1 MNDGVNDSGSPLP
14 GLIDDPAAG
23 SGEQAYRVLARKYR
37 PKSFSELLGQDALV
51 RTLTNAIS
59 AGRIHHAYM
68 LTGVRGVGKTTT
80 ARVIARA
87 LNCVGPDGTGGPTAS
102 PCGVC
107 EHCVAISEDR
117 HVDVMEMDAAS
128 RTSVDDI
135 RDILDGVR
143 YRPVTARTKV
153 YIIDEVHMLSRNAFN
168 ALLKTLEEPPEHV
181 VFVFATTEIRKV
193 PITVVSRCMR
203 FDLKRIEER
212 VIASHLAQVTA
223 AEGRQADPEA
233 LALLARAGDGSMR
246 DSLSLLDQAL
256 ATTGGAPLDVAA
268 VRAMLGLADR
278 AQVLDLF
285 QHLMDGNPAAA
296 LALFA
301 DMHRDGADPLTVA
314 QDLLEVTHWLSRL
327 VVMPDDDA
335 RGEAVTEEMRARGR
349 ALAARLS
356 VPKLTRA
363 WQILLKGLSEVQSA
377 PNARM
382 ALDMV
387 LIRLAYVRDL
397 PDPGALAALLA
408 GENGGAAPAA
418 ASAAAAA
425 APGTAP
431 TLTAVRTEPSALPP
445 AAPAPLPP
453 AGPAVPMPASFEE
466 VVALVLDRREGI
478 LHALLREHAH
488 LVRFSVGHIELR
500 MDPEAPPDV
509 APRLSQLLTQWTGRR
524 WLVGMSSE
532 EGEPTLR
539 QREAAEADARLRRAA
554 QHPLVRAALDTFP
567 GATIEAVRDRTVDPL
582 SIPAAPAD
590 ETIDDDEAADDF
602 DRAITQEG

>member
-1 MNDGVNDSGSPLP
+1 MNDGVIDSDSAQP
-14 GLIDDPAAG
+14 GLLAEPASAG
-23 SGEQAYRVLARKYR
+23 EGDAYRVLARKYR
-37 PKSFSELLGQDALV
+37 PQSFAELMGQQALV
-51 RTLTNAIS
+51 RTLTNAIT

-87 LNCVGPDGTGGPTAS
+87 LNCVGPDGSGGPTAS

-107 EHCVAISEDR
+107 AHCVAIAEDR

-128 RTSVDDI
+128 RTGVDDI
-135 RDILDGVR
+135 REILDGVR

-203 FDLKRIEER
+203 FDLRRIDEG
-212 VIASHLAQVTA
+212 VIAAQLARVTS
-223 AEGRQADPEA
+223 AEGRQADEES
-233 LALLARAGDGSMR
+233 LAMLARAGDGSMR
-246 DSLSLLDQAL
+246 DALSLLDQAL
-256 ATTGGAPLDVAA
+256 ATSAGAPLDAAA

-278 AQVLDLF
+278 AQVVNLF
-285 QHLMDGNPAAA
+285 AHLMDGNASAA

-301 DMHRDGADPLTVA
+301 DMYRDGADPLAVT
-314 QDLLEVTHWLSRL
+314 QDLLEVVHWLSRL
-327 VVMPDDDA
+327 VVAPDDA
-335 RGEAVTEEMRARGR
+335 RGDTVTEEMRARGK

-363 WQILLKGLSEVQSA
+363 WQILIKGLAEVQAA

-382 ALDMV
+382 ALDMI

-408 GENGGAAPAA
+408 GEAA
-418 ASAAAAA
+418 AGGGLAA
-425 APGTAP
+425 AP
-431 TLTAVRTEPSALPP
+431 SAGAATGPAMRASDP
-445 AAPAPLPP
+445 AASYPAATVPGP
-453 AGPAVPMPASFEE
+453 AGPALESFDD
-466 VVALVLDRREGI
+466 VVALVLDKREGI
-478 LHALLREHAH
+478 LHARLREHAH

-500 MDPEAPPDV
+500 LDPEAPPEV

-524 WLVGMSSE
+524 WLVGMSAE
-532 EGEPTLR
+532 PGAPTLR
-539 QREAAEADARLRRAA
+539 QQEEAHADGRLRKAAE
-554 QHPLVRAALDTFP
+554 HPLVRAALDTFP

-582 SIPAAPAD
+582 GIAAAP
-590 ETIDDDEAADDF
+590 TDDEADDG
-602 DRAITQEG
+602 DDESAGGLGRAITHEG